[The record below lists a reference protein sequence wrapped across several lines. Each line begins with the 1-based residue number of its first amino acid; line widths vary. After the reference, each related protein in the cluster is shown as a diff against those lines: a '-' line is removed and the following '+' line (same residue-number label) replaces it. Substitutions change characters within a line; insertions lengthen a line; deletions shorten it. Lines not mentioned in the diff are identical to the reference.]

1 MFLNG
6 YNDGIKKLRLN
17 IYIGKTKTI
26 LCQLEFNNIPNK
38 DFQKEKNGRPVI
50 CNGIS
55 IGFFSEIKVSYLLYK
70 SSIRS
75 RICIILVK
83 KFPRLVLEIL

>member
-1 MFLNG
+1 MSNMFLNG

-55 IGFFSEIKVSYLLYK
+55 IGFFSEIKVSY
-70 SSIRS
+70 R
-75 RICIILVK
+75 RQFCQCENFDT
-83 KFPRLVLEIL
+83 KFKYV